1 MRTTKKDMGGFSRSS
16 SLKKKKKRIIIMLPV
31 FYKFVSLKGHNLKLN
46 NINYPSRYHETG
58 HIGSD
63 SSNCF

>member
-1 MRTTKKDMGGFSRSS
+1 
-16 SLKKKKKRIIIMLPV
+16 MLPV